1 MTAVP
6 FSYHSRR
13 GSTESGGA
21 IPRQST
27 QIRHMAAGESAMNWD
42 AIGAMAELVG
52 AAGVIF
58 SLVYL
63 ARQIRQSNVTD
74 QLTATLSLQS
84 SYNEVGV
91 LFLRDGE
98 RLRPSGS

>member
-1 MTAVP
+1 
-6 FSYHSRR
+6 
-13 GSTESGGA
+13 
-21 IPRQST
+21 
-27 QIRHMAAGESAMNWD
+27 MAAGETAVNWD

-84 SYNEVGV
+84 SYNEVGD
-91 LFLRDGE
+91 LFLGDGE